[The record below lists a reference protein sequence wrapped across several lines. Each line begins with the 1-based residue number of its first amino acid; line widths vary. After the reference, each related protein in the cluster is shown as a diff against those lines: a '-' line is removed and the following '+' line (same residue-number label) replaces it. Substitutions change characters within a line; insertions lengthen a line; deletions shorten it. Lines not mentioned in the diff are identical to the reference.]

1 MRQHVRS
8 DGPVSLEDWQCMLTN
23 VDPDTTFHDHATVIE
38 SLVETPDKLQATLN
52 DFGTR
57 VLAASFA
64 IRHGVVEGAWID
76 LHHNYI
82 VFIFSK
88 ATGDEEDFVMIN
100 SFTRRA
106 DT

>member
-1 MRQHVRS
+1 
-8 DGPVSLEDWQCMLTN
+8 MLTN
-23 VDPDTTFHDHATVIE
+23 VDPDTTFHSHESVLD
-38 SLVETPDKLQATLN
+38 SLVETPDKLQAILN

-64 IRHGVVEGAWID
+64 TRRGIVEGVWID

-82 VFIFSK
+82 VTIFLKS
-88 ATGDEEDFVMIN
+88 AGDDEDCVLIN